1 LYELLIQTKV
11 LKKLRLKGQ
20 TLDTY
25 FIKSMDNIIIKNENV
40 KREIVELNNKHND
53 EVYKLKK
60 EISDLIDKNYD
71 MLLTL
76 NILIKKKKD
85 K

>member
-76 NILIKKKKD
+76 NILIKKKKG
-85 K
+85 